1 MRAFPGLAVAAA
13 ALLLAALIG
22 SLGIGQTAA
31 QSGPG
36 EEQISVR
43 IVARNADN
51 DRVELGLI
59 EDGRSADGAILPSA
73 RFLSWAIIDAADVTD
88 WRYSSAVEIGGGE
101 RGATVRIAAR
111 GLRGDRIELALQRRG
126 ADGEWS
132 DLPAPQSRFFTRA
145 TTHTRWLRSSPI
157 QVAPLQADPPLAGQ
171 SPGPVA
177 VVTEQAP
184 AIDALNCEP
193 ASPAVGETIT
203 CSADLG
209 GGEPDSWAWSG
220 GDPAEGEEAS
230 FTTSFDSVGDQTIS
244 LTVANTLG
252 DASASTTFTVQE
264 APADEELQAPVID
277 AVSCKPTAPVVD
289 ETVACSASLSGGAP
303 ASWAWQTANGSGAE
317 ADHSTSFSKA
327 GDYAVS
333 LTVTNAAGSADA
345 SITLTVFDELQPPT
359 IDGIDCAPSSPVVG
373 EDVTCTATLSGGAPA
388 SWAWSDGS
396 DNGDGDSYTTSFS
409 EPGDYT
415 VSLTVANDAGDATQS
430 TTVAVQ
436 EPPPPPPTIDSLSCS
451 AQLDGVVR
459 CSAVVGNDGSP
470 VSYAWSGGGNPATGS
485 NAEFVT
491 SFDSVGD
498 RTISL
503 TVSNDGGSTSD
514 STTVAVTQAIQPP
527 ALNGINC
534 SPESPNVNDTITCTA
549 DLSGGQPDFYIWRG
563 GGDPPGGSDASFT
576 TTFTSAG
583 DRTISLAVSN
593 IVGDDSDSTDVS
605 VKGPMRE
612 PVLDGIS
619 CLPNPPTVG
628 QTVTCSAILGGGPP
642 DTYTWGTWGD
652 GDPAAG
658 SDATFTTT
666 FASAGNR
673 TVTLQVANE
682 HGSSI
687 THTFT
692 FVVLESLQAPVVDSV
707 SCEPVSPTVGQTV
720 TCTGIVSGGEPSTYA
735 WTAVGGDPTSVPSGE
750 TYTTSFSEPG
760 SKTITFTVM
769 NDTGTHSKS
778 TTVNVVNVQP
788 LQLAPDLESISC
800 EPTPAATGQPV
811 TCSANL
817 SGGQPDSYSW
827 ATHLAY
833 FPFDG
838 SGGQPASGSDATFTT
853 TFAFPGIRTVT
864 LQVAND
870 YGSSLTLAFNFNVGT
885 EPPQAPVIDGISC
898 EPASPA
904 AGDTITCSAN
914 LSGGPT
920 AAYTWWADG
929 GDPGYTYGRS
939 ATFTTTFAA
948 AGNRTIK
955 LQVGNEH
962 GSATDTLP
970 INIAG

>member
-59 EDGRSADGAILPSA
+59 EDGQSADSAILPSV
-73 RFLSWAIIDAADVTD
+73 RFLSWATVDEADATD
-88 WRYSSAVEIGGGE
+88 WRYSSAVEISGGE
-101 RGATVRIAAR
+101 RSATVRIAAR
-111 GLRGDRIELALQRRG
+111 GLRGDRIELALQRRN
-126 ADGEWS
+126 ADDEWS

-157 QVAPLQADPPLAGQ
+157 QVAADPPPAAQ
-171 SPGPVA
+171 PSGPVA

-220 GDPAEGEEAS
+220 GGDPAEGDEAS

-252 DASASTTFTVQE
+252 DASASTTFAVQD

-289 ETVACSASLSGGAP
+289 ETITCSANLSGGAP
-303 ASWAWQTANGSGAE
+303 ASRAWQTANGSGAD

-373 EDVTCTATLSGGAPA
+373 EDVTCTATLSGGSPA
-388 SWAWSDGS
+388 SWAWSGG
-396 DNGDGDSYTTSFS
+396 GDPAEGAKANFVTSFDS
-409 EPGDYT
+409 VSDQT
-415 VSLTVANDAGDATQS
+415 ISLTVANDAGDDTQS
-430 TTVAVQ
+430 ITVAIQ
-436 EPPPPPPTIDSLSCS
+436 EPPPPPPVIDSLSCS

-459 CSAVVGNDGSP
+459 CSAVVGNDGPP
-470 VSYAWSGGGNPATGS
+470 VSYAWSGGGDPATGS
-485 NAEFVT
+485 NANFVT
-491 SFDSVGD
+491 AFDSVGD

-503 TVSNDGGSTSD
+503 TVSNDGGSVSD

-527 ALNGINC
+527 VLSGISC
-534 SPESPNVNDTITCTA
+534 DPVSPNVDETVTCSA
-549 DLSGGQPDFYIWRG
+549 NLSGGEPDFYIWRG

-593 IVGDDSDSTDVS
+593 IVGDDSASTAVN
-605 VKGPMRE
+605 VQGPLRE

-642 DTYTWGTWGD
+642 TAYTWGTWGE
-652 GDPAAG
+652 GDPASG

-692 FVVLESLQAPVVDSV
+692 FVVLEALQAPVVDSV
-707 SCEPVSPTVGQTV
+707 SCEPASPTVGQTI
-720 TCTGIVSGGEPSTYA
+720 TCTGVVSGGEPTTYA
-735 WTAVGGDPTSVPSGE
+735 WTAVGADHDPSAARGE

-760 SKTITFTVM
+760 SKKVTFTVI
-769 NDTGTHSKS
+769 NTAGSGTKS
-778 TTVNVVNVQP
+778 TTVNIQP
-788 LQLAPDLESISC
+788 SAPAE
-800 EPTPAATGQPV
+800 
-811 TCSANL
+811 
-817 SGGQPDSYSW
+817 
-827 ATHLAY
+827 
-833 FPFDG
+833 
-838 SGGQPASGSDATFTT
+838 
-853 TFAFPGIRTVT
+853 
-864 LQVAND
+864 
-870 YGSSLTLAFNFNVGT
+870 
-885 EPPQAPVIDGISC
+885 
-898 EPASPA
+898 
-904 AGDTITCSAN
+904 
-914 LSGGPT
+914 
-920 AAYTWWADG
+920 
-929 GDPGYTYGRS
+929 
-939 ATFTTTFAA
+939 
-948 AGNRTIK
+948 
-955 LQVGNEH
+955 
-962 GSATDTLP
+962 
-970 INIAG
+970 

>member
-22 SLGIGQTAA
+22 ALGIGQTAA

-59 EDGRSADGAILPSA
+59 EDGRSADNAILPSA
-73 RFLSWAIIDAADVTD
+73 RFLSWATVDAADVTD

-101 RGATVRIAAR
+101 RSATVRIAAR
-111 GLRGDRIELALQRRG
+111 GLRGDRIEFGLQRRG

-157 QVAPLQADPPLAGQ
+157 QVAADPPPAGQ

-177 VVTEQAP
+177 VVTEHAP
-184 AIDALNCEP
+184 AIDALNCKP

-203 CSADLG
+203 CSADLS

-220 GDPAEGEEAS
+220 GGDPAEGDEAN

-252 DASASTTFTVQE
+252 DASTSTTFTVQD
-264 APADEELQAPVID
+264 APTDEELQAPVID

-289 ETVACSASLSGGAP
+289 ETVTCSVNLSGGAP
-303 ASWAWQTANGSGAE
+303 ASWAWQTANGSGAD

-345 SITLTVFDELQPPT
+345 EITLTVYDELQPPT
-359 IDGIDCAPSSPVVG
+359 IDGIDCAPSSPVAG
-373 EDVTCTATLSGGAPA
+373 EDVTCTAALSGGSPA

-415 VSLTVANDAGDATQS
+415 ISLAVANDAGDDTQS

-459 CSAVVGNDGSP
+459 CSATIGNDGPP
-470 VSYAWSGGGNPATGS
+470 VSYAWSGGGDPATGS
-485 NAEFVT
+485 NADFVT

-503 TVSNDGGSTSD
+503 TVSNDGGAASD

-527 ALNGINC
+527 VLNGISC
-534 SPESPNVNDTITCTA
+534 DPVSPNAGDTVTCSA
-549 DLSGGQPDFYIWRG
+549 DLSGGEPDFYTWRG

-576 TTFTSAG
+576 TTFASAG

-593 IVGDDSDSTDVS
+593 IVGDGSASTAVN
-605 VKGPMRE
+605 VQGPQRE
-612 PVLDGIS
+612 PVLEGIS

-642 DTYTWGTWGD
+642 TAYTWGTWGE
-652 GDPAAG
+652 GDPASG

-687 THTFT
+687 THTFS
-692 FVVLESLQAPVVDSV
+692 FVVLKLLQAPVVDSV
-707 SCEPVSPTVGQTV
+707 SCDLDEPTVGQTV
-720 TCTGIVSGGEPSTYA
+720 TCSGIVSGGEPSTYA

-750 TYTTSFSEPG
+750 TYATSFSEQG
-760 SKTITFTVM
+760 RKTITFTVM
-769 NDTGTHSKS
+769 NDAGAHSKS
-778 TTVNVVNVQP
+778 TTVTVQP
-788 LQLAPDLESISC
+788 LRLAPDLESISC
-800 EPTPAATGQPV
+800 EPAPAVVDETI
-811 TCSANL
+811 TCTAIL
-817 SGGQPDSYSW
+817 SGGPPDTYTWSGGGQPD
-827 ATHLAY
+827 
-833 FPFDG
+833 
-838 SGGQPASGSDATFTT
+838 SGSDATFTT
-853 TFAFPGIRTVT
+853 TFAT
-864 LQVAND
+864 
-870 YGSSLTLAFNFNVGT
+870 
-885 EPPQAPVIDGISC
+885 
-898 EPASPA
+898 
-904 AGDTITCSAN
+904 
-914 LSGGPT
+914 
-920 AAYTWWADG
+920 
-929 GDPGYTYGRS
+929 
-939 ATFTTTFAA
+939 
-948 AGNRTIK
+948 AGNRTIT
-955 LQVGNEH
+955 LTVANTA

-970 INIAG
+970 INIADTITIVG

>member
-1 MRAFPGLAVAAA
+1 MRAFPGLTVMAA

-59 EDGRSADGAILPSA
+59 EDGRSADNAILPSA
-73 RFLSWAIIDAADVTD
+73 RFLSWATVDAANVTD

-111 GLRGDRIELALQRRG
+111 GLRGDRIEFGLQRRG
-126 ADGEWS
+126 ADDEWS
-132 DLPAPQSRFFTRA
+132 DLPAPRSRFFTRA

-157 QVAPLQADPPLAGQ
+157 QVVADSPPTGQ

-184 AIDALNCEP
+184 VIDAVNCEP
-193 ASPAVGETIT
+193 DAPAVGETVT
-203 CSADLG
+203 CSANLG

-220 GDPAEGEEAS
+220 GGDPAEGDEAS

-252 DASASTTFTVQE
+252 DASASTTFAVQE
-264 APADEELQAPVID
+264 ASADEELQAPVID

-333 LTVTNAAGSADA
+333 LTVSNAAGSADA
-345 SITLTVFDELQPPT
+345 SITLTVYDELQPPT

-373 EDVTCTATLSGGAPA
+373 EDVTCTATLSGGSPA

-409 EPGDYT
+409 EAGDYT

-430 TTVAVQ
+430 TIVAVQ

-459 CSAVVGNDGSP
+459 CSAVVGNDGPP

-485 NAEFVT
+485 NADFVT

-534 SPESPNVNDTITCTA
+534 SPESPNVNDTITCSA
-549 DLSGGQPDFYIWRG
+549 DLSGGEPDFYIWRG
-563 GGDPPGGSDASFT
+563 GGDPPGGSSASFT

-583 DRTISLAVSN
+583 DRTITLRVSN

-628 QTVTCSAILGGGPP
+628 QTITCSAILGGGPP
-642 DTYTWGTWGD
+642 TAYTWGTWGE
-652 GDPAAG
+652 GDPASG

-673 TVTLQVANE
+673 TVTLQVANDY
-682 HGSSI
+682 GSSI
-687 THTFT
+687 THTFS
-692 FVVLESLQAPVVDSV
+692 FVVLKALQAPVVDSV
-707 SCEPVSPTVGQTV
+707 SCKPVSPTVGQTV

-735 WTAVGGDPTSVPSGE
+735 WTAVGGDPTSVPSGD
-750 TYTTSFSEPG
+750 TYTTSFSEQG
-760 SKTITFTVM
+760 SKKVTFTVT
-769 NDTGTHSKS
+769 NTAGSGTKS
-778 TTVNVVNVQP
+778 TTVNIQP
-788 LQLAPDLESISC
+788 SAPAE
-800 EPTPAATGQPV
+800 
-811 TCSANL
+811 
-817 SGGQPDSYSW
+817 
-827 ATHLAY
+827 
-833 FPFDG
+833 
-838 SGGQPASGSDATFTT
+838 
-853 TFAFPGIRTVT
+853 
-864 LQVAND
+864 
-870 YGSSLTLAFNFNVGT
+870 
-885 EPPQAPVIDGISC
+885 
-898 EPASPA
+898 
-904 AGDTITCSAN
+904 
-914 LSGGPT
+914 
-920 AAYTWWADG
+920 
-929 GDPGYTYGRS
+929 
-939 ATFTTTFAA
+939 
-948 AGNRTIK
+948 
-955 LQVGNEH
+955 
-962 GSATDTLP
+962 
-970 INIAG
+970 

>member
-1 MRAFPGLAVAAA
+1 MRAFPGLAVMAA

-36 EEQISVR
+36 EEQISIR

-59 EDGRSADGAILPSA
+59 EDGRSAAGAILPSA
-73 RFLSWAIIDAADVTD
+73 RFLSWAIVDAADVTG

-101 RGATVRIAAR
+101 RSATVRIAAR
-111 GLRGDRIELALQRRG
+111 GLRGDRIEFGLQRRG

-157 QVAPLQADPPLAGQ
+157 QVAADPPPAGQ

-184 AIDALNCEP
+184 AIDAVNCEP
-193 ASPAVGETIT
+193 DAPAVGETIT
-203 CSADLG
+203 CSADLE

-220 GDPAEGEEAS
+220 GGDPAEGDEAN

-252 DASASTTFTVQE
+252 DASASTTLIIQE

-289 ETVACSASLSGGAP
+289 ETVTCSASLSGGAP
-303 ASWAWQTANGSGAE
+303 ASWAWQTANGSGAD

-345 SITLTVFDELQPPT
+345 SITLTVFDELQPPA
-359 IDGIDCAPSSPVVG
+359 INGIDCAPSSPVVG
-373 EDVTCTATLSGGAPA
+373 EDVTCTAALSGGSPA
-388 SWAWSDGS
+388 SWAWSDDDGGS
-396 DNGDGDSYTTSFS
+396 GDGDSYTTSFS
-409 EPGDYT
+409 EAGDYT

-459 CSAVVGNDGSP
+459 CSAVVGNDGPP
-470 VSYAWSGGGNPATGS
+470 VSYAWSGGGDPATGS
-485 NAEFVT
+485 NADFVT

-503 TVSNDGGSTSD
+503 TVSNDGGSASD
-514 STTVAVTQAIQPP
+514 STTVAVAQAIQPP

-534 SPESPNVNDTITCTA
+534 SPASPNVGDTVTCTA
-549 DLSGGQPDFYIWRG
+549 DLSGGAPDFYTWRG
-563 GGDPPGGSDASFT
+563 GGDPPGGSSASFT
-576 TTFTSAG
+576 TTFASAG

-593 IVGDDSDSTDVS
+593 IVGEASASTPINVQ
-605 VKGPMRE
+605 GPMRE

-642 DTYTWGTWGD
+642 TAYTWGTWGE
-652 GDPAAG
+652 GDPAYG

-666 FASAGNR
+666 FAAAGNR
-673 TVTLQVANE
+673 TVTLQVANDYGE
-682 HGSSI
+682 SI
-687 THTFT
+687 THTFS
-692 FVVLESLQAPVVDSV
+692 FVVLKLLQAPVVDSV
-707 SCEPVSPTVGQTV
+707 SCEPASPTVGQTV
-720 TCTGIVSGGEPSTYA
+720 TCTGIVSGGEPTTYA
-735 WTAVGGDPTSVPSGE
+735 WTAVGADHDPSAARGE

-760 SKTITFTVM
+760 SKKVTFTVI
-769 NDTGTHSKS
+769 NTAGSGTKS
-778 TTVNVVNVQP
+778 TTVNIQP
-788 LQLAPDLESISC
+788 SAPAE
-800 EPTPAATGQPV
+800 
-811 TCSANL
+811 
-817 SGGQPDSYSW
+817 
-827 ATHLAY
+827 
-833 FPFDG
+833 
-838 SGGQPASGSDATFTT
+838 
-853 TFAFPGIRTVT
+853 
-864 LQVAND
+864 
-870 YGSSLTLAFNFNVGT
+870 
-885 EPPQAPVIDGISC
+885 
-898 EPASPA
+898 
-904 AGDTITCSAN
+904 
-914 LSGGPT
+914 
-920 AAYTWWADG
+920 
-929 GDPGYTYGRS
+929 
-939 ATFTTTFAA
+939 
-948 AGNRTIK
+948 
-955 LQVGNEH
+955 
-962 GSATDTLP
+962 
-970 INIAG
+970 